1 MKIAI
6 LSGSPHKSGTTSRLI
21 DRFSDGAKAAGHSIE
36 RFDIAFMDIHPCT
49 ACDACHRDDNSVCVF
64 QDDMTG
70 IAKGLAEADCVVFA
84 TPIYYF
90 GMNGQLKTVIDR
102 FYAIEQMIRKG
113 QKAMLIT
120 AMSDNSEATIAPTNE
135 TYRSIVKWLEWD
147 NVGILNAYGC
157 ETPNDL
163 KGTDYEANAYE
174 LGRGL

>member
-6 LSGSPHKSGTTSRLI
+6 LSGSPHKNGTTSRLI
-21 DRFSDGAKAAGHSIE
+21 ERFSDGAKASGHSVR
-36 RFDIAFMDIHPCT
+36 RFDVAFMNIHPCT
-49 ACDACHRDDNSVCVF
+49 ACDACHRDEHTGCVF
-64 QDDMTG
+64 QDDITK
-70 IAKGLAEADCVVFA
+70 IAAGLADADCVVFA

-102 FYAIEQMIRKG
+102 FYGIEPTIRKG
-113 QKAMLIT
+113 QKSMLIT

-135 TYRSIVKWLEWD
+135 TYKSIVKWLEWN